1 MSAGTNARAFLEQVK
16 EFNPKVATLASG
28 YEDIKSELPVGVKY
42 SFGENSFKDAI
53 IPSADIV
60 VISLVGYKGVV
71 AVLDAVEKGKDIRY
85 CYTETELEQIKAE
98 MGKGYTQQRYKG
110 LGEMTAEQL
119 WETTMSPEH
128 RTMIKVTMEDA
139 FEADQIFTS
148 LMGDDPELRRQFIEQ
163 NATLVEDL
171 DI

>member
-1 MSAGTNARAFLEQVK
+1 MKPL
-16 EFNPKVATLASG
+16 
-28 YEDIKSELPVGVKY
+28 IELGHVYIAQP
-42 SFGENSFKDAI
+42 
-53 IPSADIV
+53 P
-60 VISLVGYKGVV
+60 LYK
-71 AVLDAVEKGKDIRY
+71 VEKGKDIRY
-85 CYTETELEQIKAE
+85 CYTEQELEQIKAE

-128 RTMIKVTMEDA
+128 RTMIKVTMDDA

-148 LMGDDPELRRQFIEQ
+148 LMGDNPELRRQFIEQ

>member
-1 MSAGTNARAFLEQVK
+1 
-16 EFNPKVATLASG
+16 
-28 YEDIKSELPVGVKY
+28 
-42 SFGENSFKDAI
+42 
-53 IPSADIV
+53 
-60 VISLVGYKGVV
+60 
-71 AVLDAVEKGKDIRY
+71 
-85 CYTETELEQIKAE
+85 

-110 LGEMTAEQL
+110 LGEMSEEQL

-128 RTMIKVTMEDA
+128 RTMIKVTMKDA

-163 NATLVEDL
+163 NATLVKDL